1 MMNNI
6 NRSPQQHRSRVT
18 TKRFL
23 DAARQLLQ
31 KQTYAEMSVNELAKK
46 AKRSV
51 GTFYQR
57 FDGKDEF
64 LNILMLDFFEAN
76 IEEDMNNWR
85 GRTAKSVFTIFL
97 KDNYR
102 HICENKNLWHAA
114 LERSS
119 TQPDFW
125 SNFADLRTKRFDIL
139 LEAMEAGGKR
149 KLTAAEVRRCAVAI
163 QVFNSVIN
171 NQVINSPGPLSL
183 DDDAFLPSMT
193 TVALDIA
200 KLNK

>member
-1 MMNNI
+1 MNNI
-6 NRSPQQHRSRVT
+6 MRSPQQHRSRVT

-23 DAARQLLQ
+23 DAARKLLQ

-57 FDGKDEF
+57 FGGKDEF
-64 LNILMLDFFEAN
+64 LNILMMDFFEAN
-76 IEEDMNNWR
+76 IQEDMHHWR
-85 GRTAKSVFTIFL
+85 GRTARSVFTIFL

-102 HICENKNLWHAA
+102 HICENRNLWHAA

-119 TQPDFW
+119 MQPDFW
-125 SNFADLRTKRFDIL
+125 SGFADSRMKRFNIL
-139 LEAMEAGGKR
+139 IDAMEAGGKR
-149 KLTAAEVRRCAVAI
+149 KLSAAEVQRCAIAI

-171 NQVINSPGPLSL
+171 NQVINSPGPLLL
-183 DDDAFLPSMT
+183 DDDSFLPAMT
-193 TVALDIA
+193 TIALNIA
-200 KLNK
+200 RLRK